1 MKASYQIIDSRSEL
15 KKFAR
20 SLENETA
27 VGVDLEA
34 DSMYHFQE
42 KVCLIQ
48 IGTRTESVVIDPL
61 KIDNMSELAAPFFNP
76 KIKKIF
82 HGADYDVRSLYRD
95 FNLEVNNLFDTQ
107 VACMFLG
114 LKETGLDAVLQQ
126 RFDVSLNKK
135 YQKKDWSIRPLSGK
149 MMEYAAADVKYLIP
163 LAAALEVELE
173 KKGRLDW
180 VYEESEIISK
190 VRPAPNDDHPL
201 YLKFKG
207 SGRLDPRGLAL
218 LEALLQFRMQM
229 ARKKDKPLFKVFG
242 NESIMKIVQKK
253 TLDTA
258 SLKKAR
264 TFSAR
269 QIDLYGS
276 ATIEI
281 VNRVMKMSVDEL
293 PVYPQKKAP
302 AVAAKDSQR
311 VKALKTWRE
320 KKARVLKVEPGLIF
334 NNALVSVVAVKN
346 PKQIKMLEEIAEM
359 KNWQRK
365 EFGSEIIALLRSV
378 K

>member
-1 MKASYQIIDSRSEL
+1 
-15 KKFAR
+15 
-20 SLENETA
+20 
-27 VGVDLEA
+27 
-34 DSMYHFQE
+34 
-42 KVCLIQ
+42 
-48 IGTRTESVVIDPL
+48 
-61 KIDNMSELAAPFFNP
+61 
-76 KIKKIF
+76 
-82 HGADYDVRSLYRD
+82 
-95 FNLEVNNLFDTQ
+95 VN
-107 VACMFLG
+107 
-114 LKETGLDAVLQQ
+114 
-126 RFDVSLNKK
+126 
-135 YQKKDWSIRPLSGK
+135 
-149 MMEYAAADVKYLIP
+149 YLIP
-163 LAAALEVELE
+163 LAEALEVELE

-218 LEALLQFRMQM
+218 LEALLRFRMKM

-253 TLDTA
+253 PLDPA
-258 SLKKAR
+258 SFKKVRA
-264 TFSAR
+264 FSAR
-269 QIDLYGS
+269 QMDMYGS
-276 ATIEI
+276 ATVEI
-281 VNRVMKMSVDEL
+281 VNRVLKMSADEL
-293 PVYPQKKAP
+293 PVYPQKRAP
-302 AVAAKDSQR
+302 AVAAKVSQR

-320 KKARVLKVEPGLIF
+320 KKARALKVEPGLIF

-365 EFGSEIIALLRSV
+365 EFGSEIITLLKSL